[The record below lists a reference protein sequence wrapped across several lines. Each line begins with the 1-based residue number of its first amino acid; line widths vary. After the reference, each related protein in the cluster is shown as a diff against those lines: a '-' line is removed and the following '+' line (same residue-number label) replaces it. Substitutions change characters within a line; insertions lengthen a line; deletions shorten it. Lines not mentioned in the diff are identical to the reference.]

1 MSTLLECVEVATG
14 PAPVASVI
22 WMHGLGADGYDF
34 VPVVKELEINKLPGL
49 EAGVRF
55 IFPHAPMRPVTI
67 NNGMVMRAWYDIKM
81 VDLMRQEDEA
91 GLRASQ
97 AECEKLIANEVAR
110 GIPAKRIV
118 LAGFSQGGA
127 ITLQTGLRHKERL
140 AGLMVLSSYLPI
152 ASTVAG
158 EMASAHKDLPI
169 FMAHGTHDPMIALAR
184 ATASRDQLKQL
195 GYNIEWKEYPM
206 EHSLAMEEVRDVRG
220 WLGRVLG
227 LGQ

>member
-1 MSTLLECVEVATG
+1 MSALLECVEVATG
-14 PAPVASVI
+14 PAPVASII

-34 VPVVKELEINKLPGL
+34 VPLVKELELNTLPGL

-55 IFPHAPMRPVTI
+55 IFPHAPMRPVTL

-81 VDLMRQEDEA
+81 VDLVRQEDEA

-97 AECEKLIANEVAR
+97 AECEKLIAQEIAR

-127 ITLQTGLRHKERL
+127 ITLQAGLRHKDQL

-152 ASTVAG
+152 ASTVAA
-158 EMASAHKDLPI
+158 EMSAASKDLPI
-169 FMAHGTHDPMIALAR
+169 FMAHGTRDPMIALSR
-184 ATASRDQLKQL
+184 ATASRDQLNQL
-195 GYNIEWKEYPM
+195 GCTIEWNEYPM
-206 EHSLAMEEVRDVRG
+206 EHSLAMEEVRDIRA
-220 WLGRVLG
+220 WLARVLTAR
-227 LGQ
+227 

>member
-1 MSTLLECVEVATG
+1 MSDLLECVEVATG
-14 PAPVASVI
+14 QSPTAAVI

-34 VPVVKELEINKLPGL
+34 VPIVKELEVNQLPGL
-49 EAGVRF
+49 SGGVRF

-67 NNGMVMRAWYDIKM
+67 NGGMVMRAWYDIKM

-91 GLRASQ
+91 DLRASQ
-97 AECEKLIANEVAR
+97 AACEALIANEARR
-110 GIPAKRIV
+110 GIAANRIV

-127 ITLQTGLRHKERL
+127 ITLQTGLRHKDRL

-152 ASTVAG
+152 AGTVAA
-158 EMASAHKDLPI
+158 EANTANRDTPI

-195 GYNIEWKEYPM
+195 GYAIEWHEYRM
-206 EHSLAMEEVRDVRG
+206 EHSLSAEEVADVRT
-220 WLGRVLG
+220 WLGQILK
-227 LGQ
+227 

>member
-1 MSTLLECVEVATG
+1 MSDLLECVEVATG

-34 VPVVKELEINKLPGL
+34 VPVVKQLDMNALPGL

-81 VDLMRQEDEA
+81 TDLVRKEDEA

-110 GIPAKRIV
+110 GIPPHRIV

-127 ITLQTGLRHKERL
+127 IALQTGLRHKARL

-152 ASTVAG
+152 ASTVAS
-158 EMASAHKDLPI
+158 EVSAASKAVPV
-169 FMAHGTHDPMIALAR
+169 FMAHGTHDPMIALSR
-184 ATASRDQLKQL
+184 ATASRDQLTQL
-195 GYNIEWKEYPM
+195 GCNIEWKQYPM
-206 EHSLAMEEVRDVRG
+206 EHSLVMEEVRDMRD
-220 WLGRVLG
+220 WLGRVLTAG
-227 LGQ
+227 

>member
-1 MSTLLECVEVATG
+1 MSDLLECVEVATG

-34 VPVVKELEINKLPGL
+34 VPVVKQLDMNALPGL

-81 VDLMRQEDEA
+81 TDLVRKEDEA

-110 GIPAKRIV
+110 GIPPHRIV

-127 ITLQTGLRHKERL
+127 IALQTGLRHKARL

-152 ASTVAG
+152 ASTVAS
-158 EMASAHKDLPI
+158 EVSAASKAVPV
-169 FMAHGTHDPMIALAR
+169 FMAHGTHDPMIALTR
-184 ATASRDQLKQL
+184 ATASRDQLTQL
-195 GYNIEWKEYPM
+195 GCNIEWKQYPM
-206 EHSLAMEEVRDVRG
+206 EHSLVMEEVRDVRD
-220 WLGRVLG
+220 WLGRVLTAG
-227 LGQ
+227 

>member
-14 PAPVASVI
+14 PTPVASVI

-34 VPVVKELEINKLPGL
+34 VPLVKELEINQLPGL

-55 IFPHAPMRPVTI
+55 IFPHAPMRPVTL

-81 VDLMRQEDEA
+81 VDLVREEDEA

-97 AECEKLIANEVAR
+97 VECEKLIANEVRR
-110 GIPAKRIV
+110 GIPANRIV

-127 ITLQTGLRHKERL
+127 ITLQTGLRHNERL

-158 EMASAHKDLPI
+158 EMASAHQDLPI
-169 FMAHGTHDPMIALAR
+169 FMAHGTHDPMIAIAR

-195 GYNIEWKEYPM
+195 GYAVEWKEYPM

-220 WLGRVLG
+220 WLGRVLTK
-227 LGQ
+227 

>member
-1 MSTLLECVEVATG
+1 MSDLLECVEVATG

-34 VPVVKELEINKLPGL
+34 VPVVKQLDMNTLAGL

-81 VDLMRQEDEA
+81 TDLVRQEDEA

-110 GIPAKRIV
+110 GIPPHRIV

-127 ITLQTGLRHKERL
+127 ITLQTGLRHKARL

-152 ASTVAG
+152 ASTVAS
-158 EMASAHKDLPI
+158 EVSAASKAVPV
-169 FMAHGTHDPMIALAR
+169 FMAHGTHDPMIALTR
-184 ATASRDQLKQL
+184 ATASRDQLTQL
-195 GYNIEWKEYPM
+195 GCNIEWKQYPM
-206 EHSLAMEEVRDVRG
+206 EHSLAMEEVRDVRD
-220 WLGRVLG
+220 WLGRVLTAG
-227 LGQ
+227 

>member
-127 ITLQTGLRHKERL
+127 ITLQTGLRHQERL
-140 AGLMVLSSYLPI
+140 AGLMVLSSYLPL
-152 ASTVAG
+152 ASSVAG
-158 EMASAHKDLPI
+158 EISAANKDVPV

-195 GYNIEWKEYPM
+195 GYAIEWKEYPM
-206 EHSLAMEEVRDVRG
+206 EHSLAMEEVRDVRE
-220 WLGRVLG
+220 WLGRVLAKP
-227 LGQ
+227 Q

>member
-127 ITLQTGLRHKERL
+127 ITLQTGLRHNARL

-152 ASTVAG
+152 AATVAG
-158 EMASAHKDLPI
+158 EMTSAHQDLPI
-169 FMAHGTHDPMIALAR
+169 FMAHGTHDPMIALVR

-220 WLGRVLG
+220 WLGRVLTAA
-227 LGQ
+227 

>member
-1 MSTLLECVEVATG
+1 MSNLLECVEVATG

-34 VPVVKELEINKLPGL
+34 VPVVKQLDINALPGL

-55 IFPHAPMRPVTI
+55 IFPHAPMRPVTL

-81 VDLMRQEDEA
+81 IDLVRQEDEA

-110 GIPAKRIV
+110 GIPPHRIV

-127 ITLQTGLRHKERL
+127 IALQTGLRHKARL

-152 ASTVAG
+152 ASTVAS
-158 EMASAHKDLPI
+158 EVSAASKAVPV
-169 FMAHGTHDPMIALAR
+169 FMAHGTHDPMIALTR
-184 ATASRDQLKQL
+184 ATASRDQLTQL
-195 GYNIEWKEYPM
+195 GCNIEWKQYPM
-206 EHSLAMEEVRDVRG
+206 EHSLVMEEVRDVRD
-220 WLGRVLG
+220 WLGRVLTAG
-227 LGQ
+227 

>member
-81 VDLMRQEDEA
+81 IDLVRQEDEA

-97 AECEKLIANEVAR
+97 AECEKLIASEVAR
-110 GIPAKRIV
+110 GVPKNRIV

-127 ITLQTGLRHKERL
+127 ITLQTGLRHKDRL
-140 AGLMVLSSYLPI
+140 AGLMVLSSYLPM
-152 ASTVAG
+152 AATVAG
-158 EMASAHKDLPI
+158 EMSAASKDLPI
-169 FMAHGTHDPMIALAR
+169 FMAHGTRDPMIALSR
-184 ATASRDQLKQL
+184 AIASRDQLKQL
-195 GYNIEWKEYPM
+195 GCTIEWNEYPM
-206 EHSLAMEEVRDVRG
+206 EHSLAMEEVRDIRV
-220 WLGRVLG
+220 WLARVLNAH
-227 LGQ
+227 

>member
-1 MSTLLECVEVATG
+1 MSALLECVEVATG
-14 PAPVASVI
+14 PTPVASVI

-34 VPVVKELEINKLPGL
+34 VPLVKELEINQLPGL
-49 EAGVRF
+49 AAGVRF

-110 GIPAKRIV
+110 GVPAQRIV

-127 ITLQTGLRHKERL
+127 IALQTGLRHRARL

-152 ASTVAG
+152 AATVAA
-158 EMASAHKDLPI
+158 EIASAHQDLPI

-206 EHSLAMEEVRDVRG
+206 EHSLATEEVQDVRG
-220 WLGRVLG
+220 WLGRVLT
-227 LGQ
+227 

>member
-1 MSTLLECVEVATG
+1 MTQLLECVEVATG

-34 VPVVKELEINKLPGL
+34 VPLVKELEINQLPGL

-55 IFPHAPMRPVTI
+55 VFPHAPMRPVTL

-81 VDLMRQEDEA
+81 SDLVRQEDEA

-97 AECEKLIANEVAR
+97 IECEKLIANEVAR
-110 GIPAKRIV
+110 GIPKHRIV

-127 ITLQTGLRHKERL
+127 VTLQTGLRHPERL

-152 ASTVAG
+152 ASTVAA
-158 EMASAHKDLPI
+158 EVAAANKDVPI

-184 ATASRDQLKQL
+184 ATASRDQLQQL
-195 GYNIEWKEYPM
+195 GYTVEWQEYPM
-206 EHSLAMEEVRDVRG
+206 EHSLAMEEVRDIRR
-220 WLGRVLG
+220 WLGRVLTST
-227 LGQ
+227 

>member
-1 MSTLLECVEVATG
+1 MSALLECVEVATG

-34 VPVVKELEINKLPGL
+34 VSVVKVLNMNALPGL

-81 VDLMRQEDEA
+81 TDLVRQEDEA

-110 GIPAKRIV
+110 GIPPHRIV

-127 ITLQTGLRHKERL
+127 IALQTGLRHKARL

-152 ASTVAG
+152 ASTVAS
-158 EMASAHKDLPI
+158 EVSAASKAVPV
-169 FMAHGTHDPMIALAR
+169 FMAHGTHDPMIALTR
-184 ATASRDQLKQL
+184 ATASRDQLTQL
-195 GYNIEWKEYPM
+195 GCNIEWNEYPM
-206 EHSLAMEEVRDVRG
+206 EHSLVMEEVRDVRD
-220 WLGRVLG
+220 WLGRVLTAG
-227 LGQ
+227 

>member
-127 ITLQTGLRHKERL
+127 ITLQTGLRHQERL

-152 ASTVAG
+152 AATVAG
-158 EMASAHKDLPI
+158 EMASAHQDLPI
-169 FMAHGTHDPMIALAR
+169 FMAHGTHDPMIALVR

-220 WLGRVLG
+220 WLGRVLTAA
-227 LGQ
+227 

>member
-1 MSTLLECVEVATG
+1 MSALLECVEVATG

-97 AECEKLIANEVAR
+97 TECEKLIANEVAR

-152 ASTVAG
+152 ASTVAA
-158 EMASAHKDLPI
+158 EMVSAHQDLPI
-169 FMAHGTHDPMIALAR
+169 FMAHGTHDPMIAIAR

-195 GYNIEWKEYPM
+195 GYAIEWKEYPM
-206 EHSLAMEEVRDVRG
+206 EHSLAMEEVRDIRG
-220 WLGRVLG
+220 WLGRVLAST
-227 LGQ
+227 